1 MRHVWLIGLAASA
14 ALTVSACAS
23 NPEPT
28 PAPASGQPVVV
39 GGYAPAGGQEPGYAE
54 AEALA
59 IKTIYDRDPQRGI
72 VKSKSGQV
80 QVVAGL
86 NFLFRIEM
94 SSGTIYNVTVYR
106 DLQGNLSVTGFNS
119 ELPPK

>member
-1 MRHVWLIGLAASA
+1 MRFAVLAA
-14 ALTVSACAS
+14 VSALAVAACAA

-28 PAPASGQPVVV
+28 PAPASSTGPVIV
-39 GGYAPAGGQEPGYAE
+39 GGYAPASGQEAGYAE

-72 VKSKSGQV
+72 VTSKSAQV
-80 QVVAGL
+80 QVVAGM
-86 NFLFRIEM
+86 NFRFEIVM
-94 SSGTIYNVTVYR
+94 SSGQKYHVTVYR
-106 DLQGNLSVTGFNS
+106 DLQGKLSVTNYMT